1 MFIELTDHL
10 RCPADHDEAFLV
22 LMPIDLADRQVR
34 SGHLG
39 CPVCERTFPINDGV
53 AVFGNMGGQGGRGAE
68 GTAHDAGPEA
78 IAAFLGLE
86 GPGGYVLLVG
96 NAGAQAPALSKL
108 IPGVHFAVLNGPL
121 DLVDSIS
128 VSRLVA
134 PSVPLKTRSMRG
146 VVLGADAPQ
155 LGWRSEAARVVL
167 PGLRV
172 VGQGTPPDLPE
183 LELLASAQGWW
194 VARRETG
201 NRRQAALN

>member
-22 LMPIDLADRQVR
+22 LMPIDLADRQVV

-39 CPVCERTFPINDGV
+39 CPVCERTFPVIDGV
-53 AVFGNMGGQGGRGAE
+53 AVFGSMGGQGGGGAE
-68 GTAHDAGPEA
+68 QSGSEVSADA

-96 NAGAQAPALSKL
+96 DVGAQAPALSKL
-108 IPGVHFAVLNGPL
+108 LPGVHFAVLNGPP
-121 DLVDSIS
+121 DLADSVA

-155 LGWRSEAARVVL
+155 LGWQSEAARVVL

-172 VGQGTPPDLPE
+172 VGQGTPADLPE
-183 LELLASAQGWW
+183 LELLASAGGWW
-194 VARRETG
+194 VAK
-201 NRRQAALN
+201 AALSRKP